1 MKAYMK
7 ETSEP
12 LVEQYREL
20 TVIVNKF
27 IQLQQDNRV
36 RWYEVEPIYLY
47 YQKYLNRLVKKPYDF
62 EGEIIDYMQRY
73 GESTTRVLLQN
84 LRSDM
89 MKIITYYN
97 HWQEFYNGFGHRD
110 LLNMAFLYHKKK
122 IEFALKIIHSL
133 IDVDMLKD
141 VPYDKD
147 KSPAANFEK
156 MQNKL
161 QECRSLSLNMFDEY
175 YNSMMESF
183 AKVESFASAIRR
195 VVFDFNYLN
204 FTLQKHVDII
214 NKFIGEPAPGTNFY
228 PIGFDAPSTD
238 CAVEPIVYLPKDL
251 IESIYS
257 LCNGNQFVNVD
268 FENFYANFNLQK
280 SNVSLIVKN
289 KEKQRVYFLLHE
301 LSETISEDVRTTWL
315 DNILENLKLE
325 KSSYGKKYKEV
336 DSITQRQSVKD
347 YANNLKNIIK
357 EYKA

>member
-1 MKAYMK
+1 MIRDLNLSMDTTLSSSSTNPITNSGLYNAIYGITISATQSGTGSITGTGTK
-7 ETSEP
+7 
-12 LVEQYREL
+12 
-20 TVIVNKF
+20 KF
-27 IQLQQDNRV
+27 IAKSTAITLATGTMIKILFTTDC
-36 RWYEVEPIYLY
+36 Y
-47 YQKYLNRLVKKPYDF
+47 YGSN
-62 EGEIIDYMQRY
+62 
-73 GESTTRVLLQN
+73 STSAPSKSDSYYPLLSVN
-84 LRSDM
+84 
-89 MKIITYYN
+89 N
-97 HWQEFYNGFGHRD
+97 
-110 LLNMAFLYHKKK
+110 
-122 IEFALKIIHSL
+122 
-133 IDVDMLKD
+133 
-141 VPYDKD
+141 
-147 KSPAANFEK
+147 
-156 MQNKL
+156 
-161 QECRSLSLNMFDEY
+161 
-175 YNSMMESF
+175 
-183 AKVESFASAIRR
+183 
-195 VVFDFNYLN
+195 
-204 FTLQKHVDII
+204 
-214 NKFIGEPAPGTNFY
+214 GTNFY